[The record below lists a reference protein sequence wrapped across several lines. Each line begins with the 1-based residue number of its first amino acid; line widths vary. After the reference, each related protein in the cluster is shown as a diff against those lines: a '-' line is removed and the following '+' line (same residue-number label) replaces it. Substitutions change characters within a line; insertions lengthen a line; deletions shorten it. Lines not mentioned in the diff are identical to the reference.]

1 MSASSL
7 SYSGSPRPTGMPVAC
22 TRMRAPQESP
32 ALRSASMYCSYCA
45 TSATGAK
52 KGLLRTWSQCSN
64 GMGSSPNCVMQARN
78 RGPYCRGSHF
88 LASGAGRWGGG
99 GGRGGGA
106 AAAARV
112 ANAVL
117 APVAVVGVAG
127 AKTLGAAAVVFAAL
141 VGIADQ
147 QRDRRAR
154 GLALVDAGE
163 YFHRIRLVAL
173 RDMAAAAWPPPVQV
187 GLYVGLGQGH
197 AGRAAV
203 DHAANGRAVGFAKI
217 GDCKQGAEGV

>member
-78 RGPYCRGSHF
+78 RVPYCRASHF
-88 LASGAGRWGGG
+88 LST
-99 GGRGGGA
+99 
-106 AAAARV
+106 AARV

-163 YFHRIRLVAL
+163 YFHRI
-173 RDMAAAAWPPPVQV
+173 
-187 GLYVGLGQGH
+187 
-197 AGRAAV
+197 
-203 DHAANGRAVGFAKI
+203 
-217 GDCKQGAEGV
+217 